1 MKNVLEELMKE
12 TPNDL
17 LAKYVTSVLSLLLL

>member
-1 MKNVLEELMKE
+1 MKHVLEELMME

-17 LAKYVTSVLSLLLL
+17 LAKYVTSVLLLLLL